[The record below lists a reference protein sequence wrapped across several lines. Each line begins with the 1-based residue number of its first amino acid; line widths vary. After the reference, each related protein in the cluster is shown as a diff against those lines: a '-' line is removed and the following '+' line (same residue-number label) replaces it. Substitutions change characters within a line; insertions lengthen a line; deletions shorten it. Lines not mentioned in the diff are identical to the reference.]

1 MKIQRITGVNGE
13 NERTAKGL
21 QLTRVVPPSFSVP
34 LGNRD
39 VGRFFMHS
47 YCVSTHRFQN
57 YLEMGQ
63 GPCRE
68 KRRRET
74 WQRKKN

>member
-34 LGNRD
+34 LWESRCWA
-39 VGRFFMHS
+39 FFYAQLLCKHTS
-47 YCVSTHRFQN
+47 IPELFRN
-57 YLEMGQ
+57 GARAL
-63 GPCRE
+63 
-68 KRRRET
+68 
-74 WQRKKN
+74 